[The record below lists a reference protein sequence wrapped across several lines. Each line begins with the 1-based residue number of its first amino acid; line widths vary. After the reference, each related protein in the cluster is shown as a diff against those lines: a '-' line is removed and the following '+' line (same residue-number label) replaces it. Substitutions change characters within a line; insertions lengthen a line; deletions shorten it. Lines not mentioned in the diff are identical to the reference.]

1 MKVILKQD
9 VDKIG
14 KAGSIIQVKDGFAHN
29 FLFPKKLAVPV
40 NSANLKQ
47 IEEDTQ
53 RKLQQL
59 NKIKKEAQEIKEKLD
74 KLSLT
79 MPVLTQEDEVLYGSI
94 TSQEIE
100 NALKE
105 EGFEVNKNSILLE
118 SPIKTLG
125 VYEIS
130 VKLHPEVMA
139 KLKIW
144 IVKK

>member
-79 MPVLTQEDEVLYGSI
+79 IPVLIQEDETLYGSI

-100 NALKE
+100 SALKE
-105 EGFEVNKNSILLE
+105 EGFEINKNSILLE
-118 SPIKTLG
+118 SPIKALG

-139 KLKIW
+139 KVKIW